1 MNGEGW
7 EWESLVTTWRAP
19 KWSPLTYNGHR
30 SIDEP
35 ESGVN
40 WKSHRVPK
48 KKWWR
53 QRGSQD
59 VGSRSEGE
67 NLFKKK
73 KSWPHLTVGW
83 TVTFHSSN
91 CLTSLYLQHHSKRRG
106 TRFSFDIHH
115 HTCPAV
121 HVFGSAM
128 SAPTVTS
135 GGRKLN
141 FTLRRKSFFDTR
153 EIESTP
159 NNSTPISK
167 SIWLRLVQEG
177 QEEINMQDWTW
188 IKLMEPRRRLY
199 PEETGEKPCRRPWIF
214 CGGSQKKIKDRH
226 HEQKR
231 VGDQAKPT
239 FETGA
244 VTDDETNLRKQQCS
258 WAFPLSNLNL
268 NLCCRR

>member
-121 HVFGSAM
+121 HVFGSQ
-128 SAPTVTS
+128 
-135 GGRKLN
+135 
-141 FTLRRKSFFDTR
+141 RRR
-153 EIESTP
+153 WHLAVE
-159 NNSTPISK
+159 NSTSHCAIK
-167 SIWLRLVQEG
+167 VFRHTWDRVYAQ
-177 QEEINMQDWTW
+177 QFNADFEINLIAACARRTGRDKHARLNVDKIDGAQKAIIPGRNWRKTLPEAMNFLRGFTKKNKGQTPWTETCGRPSKANVW
-188 IKLMEPRRRLY
+188 NRSRNRRR
-199 PEETGEKPCRRPWIF
+199 
-214 CGGSQKKIKDRH
+214 
-226 HEQKR
+226 
-231 VGDQAKPT
+231 
-239 FETGA
+239 
-244 VTDDETNLRKQQCS
+244 N
-258 WAFPLSNLNL
+258 
-268 NLCCRR
+268 